1 MDAQIYSDATELIEQ
16 RIERLVRSR
25 TGRVIR
31 NLHVEVFDETVV
43 VSGHAPTYYVKQL
56 ATHAVLDAIEGVRLT
71 NDIEVC

>member
-1 MDAQIYSDATELIEQ
+1 MDVQTFTGTTELIEQ

-31 NLHVEVFDETVV
+31 DLRVDVYGGSVV

-56 ATHAVLDAIEGVRLT
+56 ATHAVFEAIEGFRLT